1 MSGDVQPRK
10 RKDKKRKKDEP
21 RGTAAA
27 LGEGDVFIHSQHD
40 HGTGGHWCAKIIFF
54 SLLFVLIGL
63 IGLIILENRGLSE
76 LEANSVQSQYSGVLE
91 GWLEDAPDDDH
102 HDEHTLELK
111 HHDDHDEAEHSEEAG
126 DDEHDDDHDDDEDR
140 GDDDDDDED
149 ENHDDND
156 DEGNEEE
163 LQEDENDDDQGNQ
176 DDDEDQDDNDS
187 AEQGLEDN
195 DEDEDLVYRNYY
207 QEDAAEPDDDDDD
220 DDNADDDNDDD
231 DDLKNE
237 DNDEDELLS
246 NEIEQ
251 NDENDDGDDDDL
263 KNEDNDEDELLSNE
277 IEQNDEN
284 DDGDDENN
292 QSIEQDDDNDDQDEN
307 RDNGES
313 NEQNNE
319 DEEEHEEE
327 EEEDQSLEVE
337 KIEKEA
343 PEDEEPIDVELPA
356 LPEEDDDD
364 DDDKDQGSVE
374 DAGQDADDGNDD
386 DDGDDVDNDDNGDD
400 NASEPDD
407 DFLEADDDEP
417 PVERIT
423 APSGKPFDEVED
435 EPSTEKPTDTLEEEE
450 EYEKRQEQLRK
461 EEAEASHMWLKLS
474 IGGALLV
481 ATHAIV
487 RRATASSDVAP
498 SEDAREATPSID
510 RRMTLIPEEPSEPV
524 PIKKVSQESSRPIP
538 SITRKSPTFEES
550 EEEEEPVTS
559 KVQTIKEE
567 ERRELY
573 SDEEEEE
580 EEEEPIIQKK
590 VAPAASKP
598 KEPTRPSKEPTPP
611 SKEATPEEDV
621 PDDVEIIDDEQ
632 IEEEEEVDEEEISD
646 VDDEELLT
654 RLEAK
659 YGRLPEPERP
669 ARRKDGGNSLEEG
682 WPGEPADAYWRQHL
696 EDAERE
702 FNQGALMA
710 AADRASSAQLKT
722 SARARWIV
730 AKSLDAA
737 AERKRDNALLG
748 RAIAAY
754 LELLKMNERL
764 SDKKLIEIAE
774 RTINRIQ
781 FRGTYLSAE
790 PVYRLLIRRFPDE
803 PSHRTNLTVM
813 FLMANRGDLA
823 EEVLKETLKRWPN
836 DRLALAQYGFIL
848 KTQHNRL
855 EEALHHLQ
863 KALEGDTGPA
873 TEPRFYYHLGDT
885 LLLLGRFE
893 EAHEVHKRGAAH
905 GHFLSPAQRSL
916 YNVPRLKGRPW
927 WNIEDTPYIKLA
939 RDLEKHW
946 KEILKEGEAA
956 KALYEQEKEGLK
968 ERGEWSQL
976 DLFVRGREIDG
987 RCARAPVTCAV
998 VRREVAAA
1006 GCRRGQIKFSSM
1018 RAGTHVR
1025 PHVGPTNCRLRMH
1038 LGLSN
1043 TKDTFIRVHKETRQ
1057 WQTGKVFMF
1066 DDSFEHEVWHNGT
1079 GSRLV
1084 LIVDVWHPELTA
1096 AERRQLPAI

>member
-10 RKDKKRKKDEP
+10 RKDKKRKKDDLGVDEP

-27 LGEGDVFIHSQHD
+27 LGEGDVFMHSHHD

-76 LEANSVQSQYSGVLE
+76 LEANAVQSQYSGVLE

-111 HHDDHDEAEHSEEAG
+111 HHD
-126 DDEHDDDHDDDEDR
+126 
-140 GDDDDDDED
+140 
-149 ENHDDND
+149 
-156 DEGNEEE
+156 
-163 LQEDENDDDQGNQ
+163 
-176 DDDEDQDDNDS
+176 
-187 AEQGLEDN
+187 
-195 DEDEDLVYRNYY
+195 
-207 QEDAAEPDDDDDD
+207 
-220 DDNADDDNDDD
+220 
-231 DDLKNE
+231 
-237 DNDEDELLS
+237 
-246 NEIEQ
+246 
-251 NDENDDGDDDDL
+251 
-263 KNEDNDEDELLSNE
+263 
-277 IEQNDEN
+277 
-284 DDGDDENN
+284 
-292 QSIEQDDDNDDQDEN
+292 
-307 RDNGES
+307 
-313 NEQNNE
+313 
-319 DEEEHEEE
+319 EEEHDE
-327 EEEDQSLEVE
+327 EEEDTSLEVE

-356 LPEEDDDD
+356 LPEEDDNDD

-374 DAGQDADDGNDD
+374 DAGHDANDGDGNDGDDGDNDD
-386 DDGDDVDNDDNGDD
+386 DDDTN
-400 NASEPDD
+400 EPDD

-435 EPSTEKPTDTLEEEE
+435 EPSSEKPTDTLEEEE

-487 RRATASSDVAP
+487 RRATASSDVP
-498 SEDAREATPSID
+498 QSEDGREATPSVD

-524 PIKKVSQESSRPIP
+524 PIKKVSQESSRPVIP

-559 KVQTIKEE
+559 KVQAIKEE
-567 ERRELY
+567 EKKELY
-573 SDEEEEE
+573 SDEEEAEEEDE
-580 EEEEPIIQKK
+580 EEEEPIVQKK
-590 VAPAASKP
+590 VAPAAAKPPP
-598 KEPTRPSKEPTPP
+598 KEPTPE
-611 SKEATPEEDV
+611 PEEDV

-632 IEEEEEVDEEEISD
+632 IEDEGEEEVEDEEEISD

-669 ARRKDGGNSLEEG
+669 ARRKDGGNSIEDA
-682 WPGEPADAYWRQHL
+682 WPGEPADAYWRQQL
-696 EDAERE
+696 DDAERE

-710 AADRASSAQLKT
+710 AADRASAAQLKS

-737 AERKRDNALLG
+737 AERKRDNVLLG

-764 SDKKLIEIAE
+764 SNKKLIEIAE

-781 FRGTYLSAE
+781 FRGTYLNAE

-855 EEALHHLQ
+855 EEALDHLQ

-916 YNVPRLKGRPW
+916 YNVPKLKSRPW
-927 WNIEDTPYIKLA
+927 WNVEETPYIDLA

-956 KALYEQEKEGLK
+956 RALYEQEKEGLK

-976 DLFVRGREIDG
+976 DLFVRGREIEG
-987 RCARAPVTCAV
+987 RCARAPVTCGV
-998 VRREVAAA
+998 VRREAAAA

-1043 TKDTFIRVHKETRQ
+1043 TKDTFIRVHRETRQ
-1057 WQTGKVFMF
+1057 WETGKVLMF
-1066 DDSFEHEVWHNGT
+1066 DDSFEHEVWHNGS
-1079 GSRLV
+1079 GARLV
-1084 LIVDVWHPELTA
+1084 LIVDVWHPGLSA
-1096 AERRQLPAI
+1096 AERTQLPAI

>member
-10 RKDKKRKKDEP
+10 RKDKKRKKDDLGVDEP

-27 LGEGDVFIHSQHD
+27 LGEGDVFMHSQHD

-76 LEANSVQSQYSGVLE
+76 LEANAVQSQYSGVLE
-91 GWLEDAPDDDH
+91 GWLEDAPEDDH

-111 HHDDHDEAEHSEEAG
+111 HHD
-126 DDEHDDDHDDDEDR
+126 
-140 GDDDDDDED
+140 
-149 ENHDDND
+149 
-156 DEGNEEE
+156 
-163 LQEDENDDDQGNQ
+163 
-176 DDDEDQDDNDS
+176 
-187 AEQGLEDN
+187 
-195 DEDEDLVYRNYY
+195 
-207 QEDAAEPDDDDDD
+207 
-220 DDNADDDNDDD
+220 
-231 DDLKNE
+231 
-237 DNDEDELLS
+237 
-246 NEIEQ
+246 
-251 NDENDDGDDDDL
+251 
-263 KNEDNDEDELLSNE
+263 
-277 IEQNDEN
+277 
-284 DDGDDENN
+284 
-292 QSIEQDDDNDDQDEN
+292 
-307 RDNGES
+307 
-313 NEQNNE
+313 
-319 DEEEHEEE
+319 EEEHEEE
-327 EEEDQSLEVE
+327 EEDVSLEVE

-356 LPEEDDDD
+356 LPEDDDD
-364 DDDKDQGSVE
+364 NDDKDQGSVE
-374 DAGQDADDGNDD
+374 DAGHDADDGDGD
-386 DDGDDVDNDDNGDD
+386 AGDGDDNDDTN
-400 NASEPDD
+400 EPDD
-407 DFLEADDDEP
+407 DSLEPDDDEP

-435 EPSTEKPTDTLEEEE
+435 EPSSEKPTDTLEEEE

-487 RRATASSDVAP
+487 RRATASSDVP
-498 SEDAREATPSID
+498 QSEDAREPTPSVD

-538 SITRKSPTFEES
+538 SITRKPPTFEES
-550 EEEEEPVTS
+550 EEEGEEEPVTS
-559 KVQTIKEE
+559 KVQAINEE
-567 ERRELY
+567 QKKELY
-573 SDEEEEE
+573 SDEEDAEEE
-580 EEEEPIIQKK
+580 DFEEEEPVVQKK
-590 VAPAASKP
+590 VAPAAAKPPP
-598 KEPTRPSKEPTPP
+598 KEPTPE
-611 SKEATPEEDV
+611 PEEDV

-632 IEEEEEVDEEEISD
+632 IEEEVEEEVEDEEEISD

-659 YGRLPEPERP
+659 YGRLAPEPERP
-669 ARRKDGGNSLEEG
+669 ARRKDGGNSIEEG
-682 WPGEPADAYWRQHL
+682 WPGEPADAYWRQQL
-696 EDAERE
+696 DDAERE

-710 AADRASSAQLKT
+710 AADRASAAQLKT

-730 AKSLDAA
+730 AKSLDTA

-764 SDKKLIEIAE
+764 SNKKLIEIAE

-781 FRGTYLSAE
+781 FRGTYLNAE
-790 PVYRLLIRRFPDE
+790 PVFRLLIRRFPDE

-855 EEALHHLQ
+855 EQALDHLQ
-863 KALEGDTGPA
+863 RALEGDTGPA

-893 EAHEVHKRGAAH
+893 EAHEVHKRAAAH

-927 WNIEDTPYIKLA
+927 WNIEETPYIKLA

-1043 TKDTFIRVHKETRQ
+1043 TKDTFIRVHRETRQ

-1084 LIVDVWHPELTA
+1084 LIVDVWHPDTTA
-1096 AERRQLPAI
+1096 AERTQLPAI